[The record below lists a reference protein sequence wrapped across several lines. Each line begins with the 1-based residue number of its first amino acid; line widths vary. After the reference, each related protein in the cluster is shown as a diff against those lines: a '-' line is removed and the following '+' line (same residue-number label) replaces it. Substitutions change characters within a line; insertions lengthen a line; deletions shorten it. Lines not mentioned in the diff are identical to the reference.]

1 MIIDALKNPIFGILV
16 SFMLGLAIVV
26 IIAPICHGKECM
38 IVRAPPIHEVRDSIY
53 HIASKCYK
61 FETVQ
66 MECPAQG
73 VVEAFENVKKVRS

>member
-1 MIIDALKNPIFGILV
+1 MV

-26 IIAPICHGKECM
+26 IVAPICRGKECM
-38 IVRAPPIHEVRDSIY
+38 IVKAPPIHEVRDSIY

-66 MECPAQG
+66 MDCPAQG
-73 VVEAFENVKKVRS
+73 IIEAFESVRL

>member
-1 MIIDALKNPIFGILV
+1 MIIDAFKNPIVRVLV
-16 SFMLGLAIVV
+16 SFMFGLAIVL
-26 IIAPICHGKECM
+26 IIAPICHGRSCM
-38 IVRAPPIHEVRDSIY
+38 VVKAPPIHEVRDSVY

-73 VVEAFENVKKVRS
+73 VIEAFENIRL

>member
-1 MIIDALKNPIFGILV
+1 MIIDALKNPIFGTMV
-16 SFMLGLAIVV
+16 SFMLGLAIVI

-38 IVRAPPIHEVRDSIY
+38 IVKAPPIHEVRDSIY

-66 MECPAQG
+66 MDCPAQG
-73 VVEAFENVKKVRS
+73 VIEAFENIRI

>member
-1 MIIDALKNPIFGILV
+1 MIIDALKNPVFGIMV
-16 SFMLGLAIVV
+16 SFMLGLAIVI

-38 IVRAPPIHEVRDSIY
+38 IVKAPPIHEVRDSIY

-66 MECPAQG
+66 MDCPAQG
-73 VVEAFENVKKVRS
+73 VIEAFENIKMRS

>member
-1 MIIDALKNPIFGILV
+1 MIIDALKNPIFGSMV
-16 SFMLGLAIVV
+16 SFMLGLAIVI

-38 IVRAPPIHEVRDSIY
+38 VVKAPPIHEVRDSIY

-66 MECPAQG
+66 MDCPAQG
-73 VVEAFENVKKVRS
+73 VIEAFENVRIH

>member
-1 MIIDALKNPIFGILV
+1 MIVDALKNPIFGMLV

-26 IIAPICHGKECM
+26 IVAPICHGKECM
-38 IVRAPPIHEVRDSIY
+38 VIRAPPIHEVRESVY

-73 VVEAFENVKKVRS
+73 VVEAFENVKKSSI

>member
-1 MIIDALKNPIFGILV
+1 MIVDALKNPMFGIMV

-26 IIAPICHGKECM
+26 IVAPICRGRECM
-38 IVRAPPIHEVRDSIY
+38 IVKAPPIHEVRDSIY

-66 MECPAQG
+66 MECPAEG
-73 VVEAFENVKKVRS
+73 IVEAFENVRL

>member
-1 MIIDALKNPIFGILV
+1 MIIDALKNPIFGTMI
-16 SFMLGLAIVV
+16 SFMLGLAIVI

-38 IVRAPPIHEVRDSIY
+38 IVKAPPIHEVRDSIY

-66 MECPAQG
+66 MDCPAQG
-73 VVEAFENVKKVRS
+73 VIEAFENIRI

>member
-1 MIIDALKNPIFGILV
+1 MIIDALKNPIFGSLV
-16 SFMLGLAIVV
+16 SFMLGLAIVI

-38 IVRAPPIHEVRDSIY
+38 IVKAPPIHEVRDSIY

-66 MECPAQG
+66 MDCPAQG
-73 VVEAFENVKKVRS
+73 VIEAFENVRKHL

>member
-1 MIIDALKNPIFGILV
+1 MIVDALKNPIFGTMV
-16 SFMLGLAIVV
+16 SFMLGLAIVI

-38 IVRAPPIHEVRDSIY
+38 IVRAPPIHEVRDSVY

-73 VVEAFENVKKVRS
+73 VIEAFENVKKLR

>member
-1 MIIDALKNPIFGILV
+1 MIVDALKNPIFGTMV
-16 SFMLGLAIVV
+16 SFMLGLAIVI

-38 IVRAPPIHEVRDSIY
+38 IVRAPPIHEVRDSVY

-73 VVEAFENVKKVRS
+73 VIEAFENVKMRL

>member
-1 MIIDALKNPIFGILV
+1 MIVDALKNPIFGTMV
-16 SFMLGLAIVV
+16 SFMLGLAIVI

-38 IVRAPPIHEVRDSIY
+38 IVRAPPIHEVRDSVY

-73 VVEAFENVKKVRS
+73 VIEAFENVKKMR

>member
-1 MIIDALKNPIFGILV
+1 MIIDALKNPMFGSLI
-16 SFMLGLAIVV
+16 SFMLGLAIVI

-38 IVRAPPIHEVRDSIY
+38 IVKAPPIHEVRDSVY

-66 MECPAQG
+66 MDCPAQG
-73 VVEAFENVKKVRS
+73 VIEAFENIRI

>member
-26 IIAPICHGKECM
+26 IIAPICHCKECM

-73 VVEAFENVKKVRS
+73 VVEAFENVKKVRL

>member
-1 MIIDALKNPIFGILV
+1 MIIDALKNPIFGTLI
-16 SFMLGLAIVV
+16 SFMLGLAIVI

-38 IVRAPPIHEVRDSIY
+38 IVRAPPIHEVRDSVY

-73 VVEAFENVKKVRS
+73 VIEAFENVKMR

>member
-1 MIIDALKNPIFGILV
+1 MIIDALKNPIFGTLV

-73 VVEAFENVKKVRS
+73 VVEAFENVKKVRL

>member
-1 MIIDALKNPIFGILV
+1 MIIDALKNPIFGSLV
-16 SFMLGLAIVV
+16 SFMLGLAIVI

-38 IVRAPPIHEVRDSIY
+38 IVKAPPIHEVRDSIY

-66 MECPAQG
+66 MDCPAQG
-73 VVEAFENVKKVRS
+73 VIEAFENVRK

>member
-1 MIIDALKNPIFGILV
+1 MIIDALKNPIFGTLV
-16 SFMLGLAIVV
+16 SFMLGLALVV

-73 VVEAFENVKKVRS
+73 VIEAFENVNMRL